1 MPFKKGQSGNI
12 KGRTKGSPNRT
23 TKQLREN
30 INSFLNNNFQRLE
43 NEFELLPPRDRIK
56 FYCDLLQYGLPKLQ
70 SVELESDF
78 EYLTD
83 MQIDKIINEL
93 KSNLVE

>member
-23 TKQLREN
+23 TKQLRES
-30 INSFLNNNFQRLE
+30 IASFLDNNFQRLE
-43 NEFELLPPRDRIK
+43 NDFELLPPRDRIK

-70 SVELESDF
+70 SVQLESDF

-93 KSNLVE
+93 KSNLIE

>member
-12 KGRTKGSPNRT
+12 KGRTKGSSNRT
-23 TKQLREN
+23 TKQLRES
-30 INSFLNNNFQRLE
+30 IASFLDNNFQRLE
-43 NEFELLPPRDRIK
+43 NDFELLPPRDRIK

-78 EYLTD
+78 EHLTD

-93 KSNLVE
+93 KSNLIE

>member
-43 NEFELLPPRDRIK
+43 NDFELLPPRDRIK

-78 EYLTD
+78 EHLTD

-93 KSNLVE
+93 KSNLIE

>member
-12 KGRTKGSPNRT
+12 KGRTKGSPNRV
-23 TKQLREN
+23 TKQLRES
-30 INSFLNNNFQRLE
+30 IASFLDNNFQRLE
-43 NEFELLPPRDRIK
+43 NDFELLPPRDRIK

-70 SVELESDF
+70 SVQLESDF

-93 KSNLVE
+93 KSNLIE

>member
-12 KGRTKGSPNRT
+12 KGRTKGSPNRA
-23 TKQLREN
+23 TKQLRES
-30 INSFLNNNFQRLE
+30 ITSFLDNNFQRLE
-43 NEFELLPPRDRIK
+43 NDFELLPPRDRIK

-70 SVELESDF
+70 SVQLESDF

-93 KSNLVE
+93 KSNLIE

>member
-43 NEFELLPPRDRIK
+43 NDFELLPPRDRIK

-93 KSNLVE
+93 KSNLIE